1 MAKKQKSKKKIETK
15 TITKKDIDKLLEDN
29 NIVVDE
35 KKEVKPEEKK
45 EKLKRTKRNAA
56 LYEKEKVEEQEINDE
71 VEVLDIKKDEE
82 IQEEILEDI
91 EEVKELEEEIEKLD
105 NDIEEEKGKTAIEA
119 EENHDEDIQEVKEL
133 EEEIEKLDNDIE
145 EEKGKT
151 AIEAEEDHDEDIQEV
166 KEEQHE
172 KEEVKS
178 LLSDDILED
187 EMDTS
192 FLTHKSNKQ
201 KVSINTFKDNY
212 NVLITV
218 IFVLMIIF
226 VGFLIFHYTTFNHH
240 KVKVVTKIKEVEK
253 VPDNY
258 LFLGDSITDF
268 YDLDKYYPD
277 MPTVNSG
284 VSGNTTEDILK
295 DMKKRAYQ
303 YNPSKVFLLIGTN
316 DLDTKHSKE
325 DIVNNVE
332 KIISEL
338 KENRPKAELYI
349 ESIYPVNPDVRRSK
363 SGNRNNDDI
372 KQINKE
378 LKKYCKE
385 NKINYIN
392 LYDLLKDEDDNLK
405 EEYTKDGLHLSDE
418 GYKVVT
424 EEIKKK
430 L

>member
-91 EEVKELEEEIEKLD
+91 EEVKELEED
-105 NDIEEEKGKTAIEA
+105 
-119 EENHDEDIQEVKEL
+119 
-133 EEEIEKLDNDIE
+133 IEKLDNDIE

-392 LYDLLKDEDDNLK
+392 LYDLLKDENDNLK

>member
-91 EEVKELEEEIEKLD
+91 EEVKELEEDIEKLD

-119 EENHDEDIQEVKEL
+119 EEN
-133 EEEIEKLDNDIE
+133 
-145 EEKGKT
+145 
-151 AIEAEEDHDEDIQEV
+151 HDEDIQEV

-392 LYDLLKDEDDNLK
+392 LYDLLKDENDNLK

>member
-29 NIVVDE
+29 NIVVE
-35 KKEVKPEEKK
+35 ETKEEKK
-45 EKLKRTKRNAA
+45 EKPKRTKRNAA
-56 LYEKEKVEEQEINDE
+56 LYEKENVEEQEINEE

-91 EEVKELEEEIEKLD
+91 EEVKELEEDIEKLD
-105 NDIEEEKGKTAIEA
+105 NDIEEENQETLA
-119 EENHDEDIQEVKEL
+119 EEENQDKKIDEEVETEDEEL
-133 EEEIEKLDNDIE
+133 EEETTEEVE
-145 EEKGKT
+145 EEPNEEVT
-151 AIEAEEDHDEDIQEV
+151 DSLEIED
-166 KEEQHE
+166 

-178 LLSDDILED
+178 LLADDILED

-240 KVKVVTKIKEVEK
+240 KVKVVTKIKEIEK
-253 VPDNY
+253 VPNNY

-325 DIVNNVE
+325 DIVKNVE

>member
-1 MAKKQKSKKKIETK
+1 M
-15 TITKKDIDKLLEDN
+15 
-29 NIVVDE
+29 
-35 KKEVKPEEKK
+35 EE
-45 EKLKRTKRNAA
+45 EPN
-56 LYEKEKVEEQEINDE
+56 
-71 VEVLDIKKDEE
+71 
-82 IQEEILEDI
+82 
-91 EEVKELEEEIEKLD
+91 EEVTDSLEIED
-105 NDIEEEKGKTAIEA
+105 
-119 EENHDEDIQEVKEL
+119 
-133 EEEIEKLDNDIE
+133 
-145 EEKGKT
+145 
-151 AIEAEEDHDEDIQEV
+151 
-166 KEEQHE
+166 

-178 LLSDDILED
+178 LLADDILED

-253 VPDNY
+253 IPDNY

-325 DIVNNVE
+325 DIVKNVE

>member
-119 EENHDEDIQEVKEL
+119 EEN
-133 EEEIEKLDNDIE
+133 
-145 EEKGKT
+145 
-151 AIEAEEDHDEDIQEV
+151 HDEDIQEV

>member
-29 NIVVDE
+29 NIVVE
-35 KKEVKPEEKK
+35 ETKEEKK
-45 EKLKRTKRNAA
+45 EKPKRTKRNAA
-56 LYEKEKVEEQEINDE
+56 LYEKENVEEQEINEE

-91 EEVKELEEEIEKLD
+91 EEVKELEEDIEKLD
-105 NDIEEEKGKTAIEA
+105 NDIEEENQETLA
-119 EENHDEDIQEVKEL
+119 EEENQDKKIDEEVETEDEEL
-133 EEEIEKLDNDIE
+133 EEETTEEVE
-145 EEKGKT
+145 EEPNEEVT
-151 AIEAEEDHDEDIQEV
+151 DSLEIED
-166 KEEQHE
+166 

-178 LLSDDILED
+178 LLADDILED

-253 VPDNY
+253 IPDNY

-284 VSGNTTEDILK
+284 ASGNTTEDILK

-325 DIVNNVE
+325 DIVKNVE

>member
-1 MAKKQKSKKKIETK
+1 MAKKQKSKKKVETK

-29 NIVVDE
+29 NIVVE
-35 KKEVKPEEKK
+35 ETKEEKK
-45 EKLKRTKRNAA
+45 EKPKRTKRNAA
-56 LYEKEKVEEQEINDE
+56 LYEKENVEEQEINEE

-91 EEVKELEEEIEKLD
+91 EEVKELEEDIEKLD
-105 NDIEEEKGKTAIEA
+105 TEVEEENQETLA
-119 EENHDEDIQEVKEL
+119 EEENQDKKIDEEVETEDEEL
-133 EEEIEKLDNDIE
+133 EEETTEEVE
-145 EEKGKT
+145 EEPNEEVT
-151 AIEAEEDHDEDIQEV
+151 DSLEIED
-166 KEEQHE
+166 

-178 LLSDDILED
+178 LLADDILED

-240 KVKVVTKIKEVEK
+240 KVKVVTKIKEIEK
-253 VPDNY
+253 VPNNY

-325 DIVNNVE
+325 DIVKNVE

>member
-1 MAKKQKSKKKIETK
+1 MAKKQKSKKKVETK

-35 KKEVKPEEKK
+35 PKEVKSEEKK

-56 LYEKEKVEEQEINDE
+56 LYEKEVKEEQESNEE
-71 VEVLDIKKDEE
+71 VEVLDTKGTLE

-91 EEVKELEEEIEKLD
+91 EEVKELEEEIEELD
-105 NDIEEEKGKTAIEA
+105 SEVEEENQEELA
-119 EENHDEDIQEVKEL
+119 EEENQDKKIDEEVETEDEEL
-133 EEEIEKLDNDIE
+133 EEETTEEVE
-145 EEKGKT
+145 EEPNEEVT
-151 AIEAEEDHDEDIQEV
+151 DSLEIED
-166 KEEQHE
+166 

-178 LLSDDILED
+178 LLADDILED

-240 KVKVVTKIKEVEK
+240 KVKVVTKIKEIEK

-258 LFLGDSITDF
+258 LFLGDSITDY
-268 YDLDKYYPD
+268 YDLDKYYAD

-284 VSGNTTEDILK
+284 VGGNTTEDILD
-295 DMKKRAYQ
+295 DMKERAYQ

-316 DLDTKHSKE
+316 DIQHKTSNE
-325 DIVNNVE
+325 DIIDNIE
-332 KIISEL
+332 KIIEEI
-338 KENRPKAELYI
+338 KEKRPKAEIYL
-349 ESIYPVNPDVRRSK
+349 ESIYPVNYGILPKLVGIRK
-363 SGNRNNDDI
+363 NEEIKKIND
-372 KQINKE
+372 E
-378 LKKYCKE
+378 LKKYCKK
-385 NKINYIN
+385 NNCTYIDM
-392 LYDLLKDEDDNLK
+392 YDLLTDDDGNFSKD
-405 EEYTKDGLHLSDE
+405 YTDDGLHPNDD
-418 GYKVVT
+418 GYEVITK
-424 EEIKKK
+424 ELKKYLK
-430 L
+430 

>member
-91 EEVKELEEEIEKLD
+91 EEVKELEED
-105 NDIEEEKGKTAIEA
+105 
-119 EENHDEDIQEVKEL
+119 
-133 EEEIEKLDNDIE
+133 IEKLDNDIE

>member
-1 MAKKQKSKKKIETK
+1 MAKKQKSKKKVETK

-56 LYEKEKVEEQEINDE
+56 LYEKENVEEQEINEE

-91 EEVKELEEEIEKLD
+91 EEVKELEEDIEKLD
-105 NDIEEEKGKTAIEA
+105 TEVEEENQETLA
-119 EENHDEDIQEVKEL
+119 EEENQDKKIDEEVETEDEEL
-133 EEEIEKLDNDIE
+133 EEETTEEVE
-145 EEKGKT
+145 EEPNEEVT
-151 AIEAEEDHDEDIQEV
+151 DSLEIED
-166 KEEQHE
+166 

-178 LLSDDILED
+178 LLADDILED

-240 KVKVVTKIKEVEK
+240 KVKVVTKIKEIEK
-253 VPDNY
+253 VPNNY

-325 DIVNNVE
+325 DIVKNVE

>member
-35 KKEVKPEEKK
+35 PKEVKSEEKK

-56 LYEKEKVEEQEINDE
+56 LYEKEKVEEQEINEE

-91 EEVKELEEEIEKLD
+91 EEVKELEEDIEKLD
-105 NDIEEEKGKTAIEA
+105 NDIEEEKGKT
-119 EENHDEDIQEVKEL
+119 V
-133 EEEIEKLDNDIE
+133 
-145 EEKGKT
+145 
-151 AIEAEEDHDEDIQEV
+151 IEAEEDHDEDIQEA

-240 KVKVVTKIKEVEK
+240 KVKVVTKIKEIEK

-268 YDLDKYYPD
+268 YNLDKYYPD

-325 DIVNNVE
+325 DIVKNVE

>member
-1 MAKKQKSKKKIETK
+1 MAKKQKSKKKVETK

-29 NIVVDE
+29 NIFVE
-35 KKEVKPEEKK
+35 ETKEEKK
-45 EKLKRTKRNAA
+45 EKPKRTKRNAA
-56 LYEKEKVEEQEINDE
+56 LYEKEKVEEQEVNDE

-91 EEVKELEEEIEKLD
+91 EEVKELEEDIEKLD
-105 NDIEEEKGKTAIEA
+105 NDIEEEKEKTAIEA
-119 EENHDEDIQEVKEL
+119 EEN
-133 EEEIEKLDNDIE
+133 
-145 EEKGKT
+145 
-151 AIEAEEDHDEDIQEV
+151 HDEDIQEV

-192 FLTHKSNKQ
+192 FLTHKNNKQ

-226 VGFLIFHYTTFNHH
+226 VGFLIFHYTTFNYH

-284 VSGNTTEDILK
+284 VGGNTTEDILK
-295 DMKKRAYQ
+295 SMKERAYQ

-316 DLDTKHSKE
+316 DIQHKTSNE
-325 DIVNNVE
+325 DLIDNIE
-332 KIISEL
+332 KIIEGI
-338 KENRPKAELYI
+338 KENRPKAEIYL
-349 ESIYPVNPDVRRSK
+349 ESIYPVNYGILPKLVGIRK
-363 SGNRNNDDI
+363 NEEIKKIND
-372 KQINKE
+372 E
-378 LKKYCKE
+378 LKKYCKK
-385 NKINYIN
+385 NNCTYVDM
-392 LYDLLKDEDDNLK
+392 YDLLTDDDGNFSKD
-405 EEYTKDGLHLSDE
+405 YTDDGLHPNDD
-418 GYKVVT
+418 GYEVITK
-424 EEIKKK
+424 ELKKYIK
-430 L
+430 

>member
-1 MAKKQKSKKKIETK
+1 MAKKQKSKKKVETK

-56 LYEKEKVEEQEINDE
+56 LYEKEVKEEQETNE
-71 VEVLDIKKDEE
+71 ELEVLDTKETLE
-82 IQEEILEDI
+82 IQEEILEDV
-91 EEVKELEEEIEKLD
+91 EEEKELKEEIEELD
-105 NDIEEEKGKTAIEA
+105 TEVEEEKQDEKINDEVAEEVEEQDKKIDDEEENEA
-119 EENHDEDIQEVKEL
+119 EEVADSLETED
-133 EEEIEKLDNDIE
+133 
-145 EEKGKT
+145 
-151 AIEAEEDHDEDIQEV
+151 
-166 KEEQHE
+166 

-178 LLSDDILED
+178 LLADDILEH

-192 FLTHKSNKQ
+192 FLTKKSDK
-201 KVSINTFKDNY
+201 KHISTVTFKDNY

-218 IFVLMIIF
+218 IFVLMVIF
-226 VGFLIFHYTTFNHH
+226 LGFLIFHYTTFNHH

-258 LFLGDSITDF
+258 LFLGDSITDY

-284 VSGNTTEDILK
+284 VSGNTTLDILK
-295 DMKKRAYQ
+295 DMKERAYQ

-316 DLDTKHSKE
+316 DLDTKYSRE
-325 DIVNNVE
+325 DIIENIE
-332 KIISEL
+332 KILSEI
-338 KENRPKAELYI
+338 KENRPKAELYL

-363 SGNRNNDDI
+363 AGNRNNDDI

-405 EEYTKDGLHLSDE
+405 AEYTKDGLHLSDE
-418 GYKVVT
+418 GYQVVT

>member
-45 EKLKRTKRNAA
+45 EKPKRTKRNAA
-56 LYEKEKVEEQEINDE
+56 LYEKEVKEEQETNEE
-71 VEVLDIKKDEE
+71 VEILDTKETLE
-82 IQEEILEDI
+82 IQEEILEDV
-91 EEVKELEEEIEKLD
+91 EEVKELEEEIEELD
-105 NDIEEEKGKTAIEA
+105 AEVEEENQETLA
-119 EENHDEDIQEVKEL
+119 EEVENQDKKIDEEVETEDEEL
-133 EEEIEKLDNDIE
+133 EEETTEEVE
-145 EEKGKT
+145 EEPNEEVT
-151 AIEAEEDHDEDIQEV
+151 DSLEIED
-166 KEEQHE
+166 

-178 LLSDDILED
+178 LLADDILED

-253 VPDNY
+253 IPDNY

-325 DIVNNVE
+325 DIVKNVE

-392 LYDLLKDEDDNLK
+392 LYDLLKDENDNLK

>member
-1 MAKKQKSKKKIETK
+1 MAKKQKSKKKVETK

-29 NIVVDE
+29 NIVVE
-35 KKEVKPEEKK
+35 ETKEEKK
-45 EKLKRTKRNAA
+45 EKPKRTKRNAA
-56 LYEKEKVEEQEINDE
+56 LYEKEKVEEQEINEE
-71 VEVLDIKKDEE
+71 VEVLDVKKDEA

-91 EEVKELEEEIEKLD
+91 EEVKELEED
-105 NDIEEEKGKTAIEA
+105 
-119 EENHDEDIQEVKEL
+119 
-133 EEEIEKLDNDIE
+133 IEKLDNDIE

-284 VSGNTTEDILK
+284 VSGNTTEDILN

-325 DIVNNVE
+325 DIVKNIE

-338 KENRPKAELYI
+338 KENRPKAELYL

-405 EEYTKDGLHLSDE
+405 AEYTKDGLHLSDE

>member
-91 EEVKELEEEIEKLD
+91 E
-105 NDIEEEKGKTAIEA
+105 
-119 EENHDEDIQEVKEL
+119 EVKEL

>member
-1 MAKKQKSKKKIETK
+1 MAKKQKSKKKVETK

-56 LYEKEKVEEQEINDE
+56 LYEKENVEEQEINEE

-91 EEVKELEEEIEKLD
+91 EEVKELEEDIEKLD
-105 NDIEEEKGKTAIEA
+105 TEVEEENQDKKID
-119 EENHDEDIQEVKEL
+119 EEVETEDEEL
-133 EEEIEKLDNDIE
+133 EEETTEEVE
-145 EEKGKT
+145 EEPNEEVT
-151 AIEAEEDHDEDIQEV
+151 DSLEIED
-166 KEEQHE
+166 

-178 LLSDDILED
+178 LLADDILED

-253 VPDNY
+253 IPDNY

-325 DIVNNVE
+325 DIVKNVE

-392 LYDLLKDEDDNLK
+392 LYDLLKDENDNLK

>member
-35 KKEVKPEEKK
+35 KKEVKLEEKK

-56 LYEKEKVEEQEINDE
+56 LYEKEVKEEQETNEE
-71 VEVLDIKKDEE
+71 VEILDTKETLE
-82 IQEEILEDI
+82 IQEEILEDV
-91 EEVKELEEEIEKLD
+91 EEVKELEEEIEELD
-105 NDIEEEKGKTAIEA
+105 AEVEEENQETLA
-119 EENHDEDIQEVKEL
+119 EEVENQDKKIDEEVENEDEEL
-133 EEEIEKLDNDIE
+133 EKETTEEVE
-145 EEKGKT
+145 EEPN
-151 AIEAEEDHDEDIQEV
+151 EEVTDSLETED
-166 KEEQHE
+166 

-178 LLSDDILED
+178 LLADDILEH

-240 KVKVVTKIKEVEK
+240 KVKVVTKIKEIEK
-253 VPDNY
+253 VPNNY

-325 DIVNNVE
+325 DIVKNVE

>member
-56 LYEKEKVEEQEINDE
+56 LYEKEVKEEQETNEE
-71 VEVLDIKKDEE
+71 VEILDTKETLE
-82 IQEEILEDI
+82 IQEEILEDV
-91 EEVKELEEEIEKLD
+91 EEVKELEEEIEELD
-105 NDIEEEKGKTAIEA
+105 AEVEEENQETLA
-119 EENHDEDIQEVKEL
+119 EEVENQDKKIDEEVETEDEEL
-133 EEEIEKLDNDIE
+133 EEETTEEINKEVEKEPNE
-145 EEKGKT
+145 EVTDSLET
-151 AIEAEEDHDEDIQEV
+151 EA
-166 KEEQHE
+166 

-178 LLSDDILED
+178 LLADDILEH

-192 FLTHKSNKQ
+192 FLTKKSDK
-201 KVSINTFKDNY
+201 KHISTVTFKDNY

-218 IFVLMIIF
+218 IFVLMVIF
-226 VGFLIFHYTTFNHH
+226 LGFLIFHYTTFNHH

-258 LFLGDSITDF
+258 LFLGDSITDY

-284 VSGNTTEDILK
+284 VSGNTTLDILK
-295 DMKKRAYQ
+295 DMKERAYQ

-316 DLDTKHSKE
+316 DLDTKYSRE
-325 DIVNNVE
+325 DIIENIE
-332 KIISEL
+332 KILSEI
-338 KENRPKAELYI
+338 KENRPKAELYL

-363 SGNRNNDDI
+363 AGNRNNDDI

-405 EEYTKDGLHLSDE
+405 AEYTKDGLHLSDE
-418 GYKVVT
+418 GYQVVT

>member
-29 NIVVDE
+29 NIVVE
-35 KKEVKPEEKK
+35 ETKEEKK
-45 EKLKRTKRNAA
+45 EKPKRTKRNAA
-56 LYEKEKVEEQEINDE
+56 LYEKENVEEQEINEE

-91 EEVKELEEEIEKLD
+91 EEVKELEEDIEKLD

-119 EENHDEDIQEVKEL
+119 EEN
-133 EEEIEKLDNDIE
+133 
-145 EEKGKT
+145 
-151 AIEAEEDHDEDIQEV
+151 HDEDIQEV

-325 DIVNNVE
+325 DIVKNVE

>member
-91 EEVKELEEEIEKLD
+91 EEVKELEEDIEKLD

-119 EENHDEDIQEVKEL
+119 EEN
-133 EEEIEKLDNDIE
+133 
-145 EEKGKT
+145 
-151 AIEAEEDHDEDIQEV
+151 HDEDIQEV

-226 VGFLIFHYTTFNHH
+226 VGFLIFHYTTFNNH

>member
-35 KKEVKPEEKK
+35 KKEVKLEEKK

-56 LYEKEKVEEQEINDE
+56 LYEKEVKEEQETNEE
-71 VEVLDIKKDEE
+71 VEILDTKETLE
-82 IQEEILEDI
+82 IQEEILEDV
-91 EEVKELEEEIEKLD
+91 EEVKELEEEIEELD
-105 NDIEEEKGKTAIEA
+105 AEVEEENQETLA
-119 EENHDEDIQEVKEL
+119 EEVENQDKKIDEEVETEDEEL
-133 EEEIEKLDNDIE
+133 EEETTEEVE
-145 EEKGKT
+145 EEPNEEVT
-151 AIEAEEDHDEDIQEV
+151 DSLEIED
-166 KEEQHE
+166 

-178 LLSDDILED
+178 LLADDILED

-253 VPDNY
+253 IPDNY

-325 DIVNNVE
+325 DIVKNVE

-392 LYDLLKDEDDNLK
+392 LYDLLKDENDNLK

>member
-1 MAKKQKSKKKIETK
+1 MAKKQKSKKKVETK

-35 KKEVKPEEKK
+35 PKEVKSEEKK

-56 LYEKEKVEEQEINDE
+56 LYEKEKVEEQEINEE

-91 EEVKELEEEIEKLD
+91 EEVKELEEDIEKLD
-105 NDIEEEKGKTAIEA
+105 TEVEEEKGKT
-119 EENHDEDIQEVKEL
+119 V
-133 EEEIEKLDNDIE
+133 
-145 EEKGKT
+145 
-151 AIEAEEDHDEDIQEV
+151 IEAEEDHDEDIQEA

-240 KVKVVTKIKEVEK
+240 KVKVVTKIKEIEK

-268 YDLDKYYPD
+268 YNLDKYYPD

-325 DIVNNVE
+325 DIVKNVE

>member
-91 EEVKELEEEIEKLD
+91 EEVKELEEDIEKLD
-105 NDIEEEKGKTAIEA
+105 NA
-119 EENHDEDIQEVKEL
+119 
-133 EEEIEKLDNDIE
+133 IE

>member
-1 MAKKQKSKKKIETK
+1 MAKKQKSKKKVETK

-29 NIVVDE
+29 NIFVE
-35 KKEVKPEEKK
+35 ETKEEKK
-45 EKLKRTKRNAA
+45 EKQKRTKRNAA
-56 LYEKEKVEEQEINDE
+56 LYEKEKVEEQEVNDE

-91 EEVKELEEEIEKLD
+91 EEVKELEEDIEKLD
-105 NDIEEEKGKTAIEA
+105 NDIEEEQGKTAIEA
-119 EENHDEDIQEVKEL
+119 EKN
-133 EEEIEKLDNDIE
+133 
-145 EEKGKT
+145 
-151 AIEAEEDHDEDIQEV
+151 HDEDIQEV

-284 VSGNTTEDILK
+284 ISGNTTEDILK

-392 LYDLLKDEDDNLK
+392 LYDLLKDENDNLK

>member
-1 MAKKQKSKKKIETK
+1 MAKKQKSKKKVETK

-29 NIVVDE
+29 NIVVE
-35 KKEVKPEEKK
+35 ETKEEKK
-45 EKLKRTKRNAA
+45 EKPKRTKRNAA
-56 LYEKEKVEEQEINDE
+56 LYEKEVKEEQETNEE
-71 VEVLDIKKDEE
+71 VEILDTKETLE
-82 IQEEILEDI
+82 IQEEILEDV
-91 EEVKELEEEIEKLD
+91 EEVKELEEEIEELD
-105 NDIEEEKGKTAIEA
+105 AEVEEENQEPLA
-119 EENHDEDIQEVKEL
+119 EEVENQDKKIDEEVETEDEEL
-133 EEEIEKLDNDIE
+133 EEETTEEVE
-145 EEKGKT
+145 EEPNEEVT
-151 AIEAEEDHDEDIQEV
+151 DSLEIED
-166 KEEQHE
+166 

-178 LLSDDILED
+178 LLADDILED

-253 VPDNY
+253 IPDNY

-325 DIVNNVE
+325 DIVKNVE

-392 LYDLLKDEDDNLK
+392 LYDLLKDENDNLK

>member
-1 MAKKQKSKKKIETK
+1 MAKKQKSKKKVETK

-56 LYEKEKVEEQEINDE
+56 LYEKENVEEQEINEE

-91 EEVKELEEEIEKLD
+91 EEVKELEEDIEKLD
-105 NDIEEEKGKTAIEA
+105 TEVEEENQETLA
-119 EENHDEDIQEVKEL
+119 EEENQDKKIDEEVETEDEEL
-133 EEEIEKLDNDIE
+133 EEETTEEVE
-145 EEKGKT
+145 EEPNEEVT
-151 AIEAEEDHDEDIQEV
+151 DSLEIED
-166 KEEQHE
+166 

-178 LLSDDILED
+178 LLADDILED

-253 VPDNY
+253 IPDNY

-325 DIVNNVE
+325 DIVKNVE

-392 LYDLLKDEDDNLK
+392 LYDLLKDENDNLK

>member
-91 EEVKELEEEIEKLD
+91 EEVKELEEDIEKLD

-119 EENHDEDIQEVKEL
+119 EEN
-133 EEEIEKLDNDIE
+133 
-145 EEKGKT
+145 
-151 AIEAEEDHDEDIQEV
+151 HDEDIQEV